1 MLQRFSC
8 IFFLFKPHCL
18 NLKLFFCE
26 IKIIK
31 ENIRPVQYAFQF
43 KSKQLIDKAIRIT
56 YE

>member
-18 NLKLFFCE
+18 SLKLFFCE

-31 ENIRPVQYAFQF
+31 ENVRPVQYAFQF
-43 KSKQLIDKAIRIT
+43 ESKKLIDKAIRIT
-56 YE
+56 SE